1 MSFSEYLNGKRE
13 ICRGLIAELGRT
25 FSYVSILGTDVHA
38 TIYRTDRR
46 SSAIRDGEGECGF
59 VIKMHNGKAFFE
71 YSLDDLSGDIP
82 ALAEKIRRA
91 VAISPSLEDRMI
103 ESNAVKDEP
112 LRRDF
117 IRETD
122 FASYGDSDILS

>member
-82 ALAEKIRRA
+82 ALAESAYADACRPGNPRDTSVEEIAELYR
-91 VAISPSLEDRMI
+91 SLM
-103 ESNAVKDEP
+103 
-112 LRRDF
+112 
-117 IRETD
+117 
-122 FASYGDSDILS
+122 

>member
-71 YSLDDLSGDIP
+71 YFHIALSCATGCLP
-82 ALAEKIRRA
+82 KTTVL
-91 VAISPSLEDRMI
+91 
-103 ESNAVKDEP
+103 
-112 LRRDF
+112 
-117 IRETD
+117 
-122 FASYGDSDILS
+122 